1 MTISL
6 RLLLQ
11 CVRFDVNAYCLSLRR
26 ASYCIKVIVLNR
38 SIQIAS
44 APELYILLY
53 PPPPPA
59 SHIAGVIMSYIILY
73 SNSSTVNISMLGA
86 TALSEFFQ

>member
-53 PPPPPA
+53 PPPPA